1 MPLSIL
7 RTFPAFP
14 QTARRPRRV
23 APLVCL
29 VAGLASL
36 VSAAAA
42 QSSHPFLVSTTTDAG
57 AISPALPFLEDQH
70 ALLVGPGA
78 QPRPFLTDGHWR
90 ALSSLIPGDIDGLSV
105 DRAQSHAFPALRFSL
120 LSDEGGFL
128 DGDILSLRPGGSFD
142 VVVSES
148 ALTSALG
155 LPTASIDVDAFE
167 FDAAGG
173 LYFSL
178 QNDLPGSVLGDL
190 ADGDVLYLSTAG
202 QLSRPFTEAAVQQAL
217 NQATGSTALVG
228 DVQGIAWLGNGI
240 AVAVQSPSAF
250 DGAILRLTPV
260 GLLLATESE
269 LGLGG
274 AEFDGLTSWPT
285 SFPRLSVWFEAQ
297 GSPGLG
303 RGVIEGAPFEVVTL
317 IPASSP
323 GHESA
328 TYLPGFGA
336 WCLAPNDP
344 LIGVALSQG
353 LPLFGLDSSGRREFQ
368 VNLSPA
374 LAGLGYDS
382 TMGYSY
388 QALSLTSGELS
399 APLRVEF

>member
-7 RTFPAFP
+7 RSFPALP
-14 QTARRPRRV
+14 RTVGRLRPSAPLIRV
-23 APLVCL
+23 AAGVACL
-29 VAGLASL
+29 A
-36 VSAAAA
+36 SAAAA
-42 QSSHPFLVSTTTDAG
+42 QASRPFLVSTTADAG
-57 AISPALPFLEDQH
+57 SISPALPFLADQH
-70 ALLVGPGA
+70 ALLVGPGSA
-78 QPRPFLTDGHWR
+78 PRPFLTDGHWR

-105 DRAQSHAFPALRFSL
+105 DRAETHAFPALRFSL
-120 LSDEGGFL
+120 LSDEAGFL
-128 DGDILSLRPGGSFD
+128 DGDILALRPGGGFD

-155 LPTASIDVDAFE
+155 LPTSSIDVDAFE
-167 FDAAGG
+167 FDPFGG
-173 LYFSL
+173 LFFSL
-178 QNDLPGSVLGDL
+178 QSDLAGSVLGDV
-190 ADGDVLYLSTAG
+190 ADGDVLYLSASG

-217 NQATGSTALVG
+217 NQATGSTSLVG

-250 DGAILRLTPV
+250 DGAILQLTPQ
-260 GLLLATESE
+260 GKLLATESE

-274 AEFDGLTSWPT
+274 AEFDGLTTWPT
-285 SFPRLSVWFEAQ
+285 HFPQLTVWFEAQ
-297 GSPGLG
+297 GSPGFG
-303 RGVIEGAPFEVVTL
+303 RGVIEGYPFEVVTL
-317 IPASSP
+317 VPASTP
-323 GHESA
+323 GYESVS
-328 TYLPGFGA
+328 YLPGFGA
-336 WCLAPNDP
+336 WCLAPNDT
-344 LIGVALSQG
+344 LIALGLSQG

-374 LAGLGYDS
+374 LAGLGYDA